1 MQTVIETSGVSY
13 PFPQTEEHLIKHVDT
28 ENDDDDFYQDKLAPS
43 FSLSTSSSLLEDS
56 SKKLSDDS
64 QVEVEPQFTQ
74 ANNVAPVHKSPFRH
88 QDYTNLLSSSS
99 SRVLFATDEW
109 FARADNLLL
118 DSDPVFIPDLYCEQ
132 GKVMDGWETRRRRDA
147 GHDWCL
153 IAAAHMGEVFGIE
166 VDTAF
171 FTGNQAP
178 RISIEVA
185 NCYDEKKEEEDWK
198 FKWMPGAV
206 LRLAQGGGI
215 QGTGMS
221 PYQVD
226 RAAAACSRFQWTEI
240 VPMTKLNPGYEES
253 RMHYFTIPD
262 DIRESTKGF
271 THVRVNYF
279 PDGGVARLRLWGRP
293 VLEAEVVKD
302 DDDQL
307 ESAIPVSAKPYPDPE
322 LSCED
327 NGGCGLACSNKHY
340 GVPSNLIRSSYGKDM
355 GDGWET
361 ARHPERP
368 PVLIKCPTTNLVQ
381 SPLLDW
387 AVLKLGMGGC
397 DDSGISRIIIDT
409 KHFRGNFPESVQIE
423 GCDASAN
430 GASFSDDAVCAATPG
445 TGNEESSVEWFPLLN
460 RSRMGPHREHVFD
473 RNSCALVNKH
483 RRVTHVRVSIFPD
496 GGLSRVRIYGQPCKS
511 IS

>member
-1 MQTVIETSGVSY
+1 MQTVIESSGTPLTFSSHDAI
-13 PFPQTEEHLIKHVDT
+13 QHCTTEPDNGAGNDLIASSSWYEPVKDP
-28 ENDDDDFYQDKLAPS
+28 NK
-43 FSLSTSSSLLEDS
+43 TSSFLSSTDHEEKKTDAHETLE
-56 SKKLSDDS
+56 
-64 QVEVEPQFTQ
+64 QFTP
-74 ANNVAPVHKSPFRH
+74 ALNVAPVHKSPFRH
-88 QDYTNLLSSSS
+88 QNYTNLLSSSQ
-99 SRVLFATDEW
+99 VLFATDEW
-109 FARADNLLL
+109 FARAENLVL
-118 DSDPVFIPDLYCEQ
+118 DSDPIFVPDLYCEQ

-147 GHDWCL
+147 GHDWCVL
-153 IAAAHMGEVFGIE
+153 ASPHRGEVFGIE

-185 NCYDEKKEEEDWK
+185 KCYDSSKDEEAWK
-198 FKWMPGAV
+198 YTWMPGAV

-221 PYQVD
+221 PAQVE
-226 RAAAACSRFQWTEI
+226 RAATACSKFQWTEI
-240 VPMTKLNPGYEES
+240 LPMTRLLPGYEET
-253 RMHYFTIPD
+253 RMHYFTVPD
-262 DIRESTKGF
+262 DVREESKGF
-271 THVRVNYF
+271 THIRVNYF
-279 PDGGVARLRLWGRP
+279 PDGGVARLRLWGRA
-293 VLEAEVVKD
+293 VQDHVSSVKGDEFDTVV
-302 DDDQL
+302 
-307 ESAIPVSAKPYPDPE
+307 PVSAKPYPDPE

-368 PVLIKCPTTNLVQ
+368 PVLIKCPNTNLVQ
-381 SPLLDW
+381 SPLMDW

-397 DDSGISRIIIDT
+397 DESGISRIILDT

-423 GCDASAN
+423 GCDASVD
-430 GASFSDDAVCAATPG
+430 GGISDDLVCAATPENREG
-445 TGNEESSVEWFPLLN
+445 AAVEWFPLLK

-473 RNSCALVNKH
+473 RSSSSLVNSS

-496 GGLSRVRIYGQPCKS
+496 GGLSRVRIYGQPFKNVD
-511 IS
+511 

>member
-1 MQTVIETSGVSY
+1 MQSVIETSGTSH
-13 PFPQTEEHLIKHVDT
+13 PFSSDVIKHCT
-28 ENDDDDFYQDKLAPS
+28 ISAAADDFYQHENNEKLASSFDLTPS
-43 FSLSTSSSLLEDS
+43 SSSSSSSSLEED
-56 SKKLSDDS
+56 KHLVKDS
-64 QVEVEPQFTQ
+64 QVQQFTQ
-74 ANNVAPVHKSPFRH
+74 AKDVAPVYKSPFRN
-88 QDYTNLLSSSS
+88 QNYTNLLSS

-118 DSDPVFIPDLYCEQ
+118 ESDPVFVPDLYCEQ

-147 GHDWCL
+147 GHDWCV
-153 IAAAHMGEVFGIE
+153 IAAAHMGEVYGIE
-166 VDTAF
+166 IDTAF

-185 NCYDEKKEEEDWK
+185 NCYDQSKDEEDWK

-221 PYQVD
+221 PHQVD

-240 VPMTKLNPGYEES
+240 LPMTKLYPGYEET

-262 DIRESTKGF
+262 DVRENTKGF

-279 PDGGVARLRLWGRP
+279 PDGGVARLRLWGHS
-293 VLEAEVVKD
+293 VLEV
-302 DDDQL
+302 
-307 ESAIPVSAKPYPDPE
+307 ESSTNDPSELAIPVSAKPYPDPE

-327 NGGCGLACSNKHY
+327 NGGCGLECSNKHY

-381 SPLLDW
+381 SPLMDW

-409 KHFRGNFPESVQIE
+409 KHFRGNFPESVQVE
-423 GCDASAN
+423 GCDAGAN
-430 GASFSDDAVCAATPG
+430 GGVSDDAVCAATPE
-445 TGNEESSVEWFPLLN
+445 TSKEESAVEWFPLLN

-473 RNSCALVNKH
+473 RNSCALVNTH

-496 GGLSRVRIYGQPCKS
+496 GGLSRVRIYGQPRKN
-511 IS
+511 IA

>member
-1 MQTVIETSGVSY
+1 MQTVIEASGASH
-13 PFPQTEEHLIKHVDT
+13 PFSQDAIKHCT
-28 ENDDDDFYQDKLAPS
+28 ISAADDFYQHENNEKLATS
-43 FSLSTSSSLLEDS
+43 FDSSPCSSSLEDS
-56 SKKLSDDS
+56 KNLTKDS
-64 QVEVEPQFTQ
+64 QVQKFTQ
-74 ANNVAPVHKSPFRH
+74 AKNVAPMDKSPFINEN
-88 QDYTNLLSSSS
+88 YTNLLSS

-147 GHDWCL
+147 GHDWCV
-153 IAAAHMGEVFGIE
+153 IASAHMGEVYGIE

-185 NCYDEKKEEEDWK
+185 NCYDLSKDEEDWK

-221 PYQVD
+221 PHQVD
-226 RAAAACSRFQWTEI
+226 RAAAACSKFQWSEI
-240 VPMTKLNPGYEES
+240 LPMTKLHPGYEET
-253 RMHYFTIPD
+253 RMHYFSIPD

-293 VLEAEVVKD
+293 VLEHEPVTTNC
-302 DDDQL
+302 QS

-361 ARHPERP
+361 ARHPDRP

-381 SPLLDW
+381 SPLMDW

-423 GCDASAN
+423 GCDAGAN
-430 GASFSDDAVCAATPG
+430 GYVSDDAVCAAIPET
-445 TGNEESSVEWFPLLN
+445 NHEESAVEWFPLLN

-473 RNSCALVNKH
+473 RNSSALINSH

-496 GGLSRVRIYGQPCKS
+496 GGLSRVRIYGKPRKS
-511 IS
+511 IA

>member
-1 MQTVIETSGVSY
+1 MQTVIETSGASH
-13 PFPQTEEHLIKHVDT
+13 PFSQDAIKHCSISPA
-28 ENDDDDFYQDKLAPS
+28 DDFYPQENNNEKLTLAS
-43 FSLSTSSSLLEDS
+43 ASSSSAS
-56 SKKLSDDS
+56 SVQKDKHSIKDLQ
-64 QVEVEPQFTQ
+64 QVVQLTP

-88 QDYTNLLSSSS
+88 ENYTNLLSSS

-118 DSDPVFIPDLYCEQ
+118 ESDPVFVPDLYCEQ

-147 GHDWCL
+147 GHDWCV
-153 IAAAHMGEVFGIE
+153 IAAPQMGQVYGIE
-166 VDTAF
+166 IDTAF

-185 NCYDEKKEEEDWK
+185 NCYDQDKDEEDWK
-198 FKWMPGAV
+198 FKWMPAAV

-221 PYQVD
+221 HQQVD
-226 RAAAACSRFQWTEI
+226 RAATACSRFQWTEI
-240 VPMTKLNPGYEES
+240 LPMTTLQPGYEET
-253 RMHYFTIPD
+253 RMHYFTIPE
-262 DIRESTKGF
+262 DIREITKGF
-271 THVRVNYF
+271 THVRVNYY

-293 VLEAEVVKD
+293 VTGE
-302 DDDQL
+302 L
-307 ESAIPVSAKPYPDPE
+307 ESMTTKDELEGAIPVSAKPYVHPE

-381 SPLLDW
+381 SPLMDW

-409 KHFRGNFPESVQIE
+409 KHFRGNFPESVQLE

-430 GASFSDDAVCAATPG
+430 GGASDDAVCAATPET
-445 TGNEESSVEWFPLLN
+445 TGENSAVEWFPLLH

-473 RNSCALVNKH
+473 RNSSDLVNTQ

-496 GGLSRVRIYGQPCKS
+496 GGLSRVRIYGQPRKS
-511 IS
+511 GIV